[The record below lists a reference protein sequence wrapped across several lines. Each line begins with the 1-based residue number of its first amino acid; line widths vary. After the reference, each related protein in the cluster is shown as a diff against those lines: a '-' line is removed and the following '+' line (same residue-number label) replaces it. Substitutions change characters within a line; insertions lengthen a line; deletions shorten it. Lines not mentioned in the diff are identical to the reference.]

1 MENRSDFL
9 MLPLTE
15 REKEF
20 IIDCAQKVCL
30 SISDFVLLSALA
42 INLPERCNTTEEKHT
57 QHK

>member
-1 MENRSDFL
+1 MENRSDSL

-20 IIDCAQKVCL
+20 IIDCAEKACL

-42 INLPERCNTTEEKHT
+42 INLPERINPLEAENIQRK
-57 QHK
+57 